1 MYRLCFKKLCDALE
15 QDVGEVEFMSEHFIN
30 TLPHTCLHKKR
41 KMMHVAQD
49 QSTGGFVSGEIK
61 LAITLRLLEGASYL
75 DLMLLHTCGHSSMCR
90 IFHHVITNWTCRDEV
105 FKIDCY
111 NNLTDLNEMKKQQNN
126 FHKKVEM
133 QAYLVV
139 LLKC

>member
-1 MYRLCFKKLCDALE
+1 M
-15 QDVGEVEFMSEHFIN
+15 
-30 TLPHTCLHKKR
+30 
-41 KMMHVAQD
+41 
-49 QSTGGFVSGEIK
+49 
-61 LAITLRLLEGASYL
+61 GASYL

-90 IFHHVITNWTCRDEV
+90 IFQHVITNWMCHDEV

-133 QAYLVV
+133 QAHLVV
-139 LLKC
+139 LLEC